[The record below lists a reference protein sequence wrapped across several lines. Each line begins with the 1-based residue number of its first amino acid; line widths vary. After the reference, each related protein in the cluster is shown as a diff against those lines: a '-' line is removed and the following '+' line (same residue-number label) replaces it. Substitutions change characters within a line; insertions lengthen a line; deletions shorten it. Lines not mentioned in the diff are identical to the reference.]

1 MGTKELEKKSSGGGL
16 VAAWKQNPLV
26 STGLVLIL
34 MIVVQT
40 AIMIYNFGE
49 GSVGELMLSLLT
61 NWLNIL
67 RNNAPVGIIA
77 LGMTFVI
84 ISGGIDLS
92 VGSTLVAV
100 GAMVMM
106 VVDGSATGL
115 LAGMGITGV
124 PAYIIAIAVGLVFG
138 ALLGWLNGV
147 LIAHGKLPPFIATL
161 GTMQIFRSVTQHLT
175 QHANPSVP
183 KGFLQ
188 IANLKIGSFYIMPIL
203 YWLAIAAVLY
213 VVSKRTTFGRHV
225 FAVGSNIRTARLS
238 GINVNKVK
246 RRIYMLTGMLVA
258 IAAIIQVS
266 RIGSMDYA
274 SAGSGYEMD
283 AIAAVIVGGTSM
295 SGGKGSIVGTVLGML
310 IIGVMN
316 NFFVSHYVFR
326 WRTAMN
332 EHYMAHWQHLRHIE
346 GAAQRVQEDTMR
358 FASTLENMGVS
369 FINAIMTL
377 IAFLPVLV
385 TLSEHVPD
393 LPIVGHLPYGLVIA
407 AIVWSLMG
415 TGLLAVVGIKLPGLE
430 FKNQRV
436 EAAYRK
442 ELVYGED
449 DETRATPP
457 TVREL
462 FRAVRRN
469 YFRLYFHY
477 MYFNI
482 ARILYLQVD
491 NVFGLFLLFPSI
503 VAGTIT
509 LGLMTQITNVFG
521 QVRGAFQYL
530 INSWTTLVELM
541 SIYKRLRSFE
551 HELDGDKIQEVTHTL
566 S

>member
-49 GSVGELMLSLLT
+49 GSVGELLLSLLT

-92 VGSTLVAV
+92 VGST
-100 GAMVMM
+100 
-106 VVDGSATGL
+106 L

-316 NFFVSHYVFR
+316 NLLTLFGVPPF
-326 WRTAMN
+326 
-332 EHYMAHWQHLRHIE
+332 LRE
-346 GAAQRVQEDTMR
+346 ACK
-358 FASTLENMGVS
+358 GV
-369 FINAIMTL
+369 
-377 IAFLPVLV
+377 
-385 TLSEHVPD
+385 
-393 LPIVGHLPYGLVIA
+393 IV
-407 AIVWSLMG
+407 
-415 TGLLAVVGIKLPGLE
+415 
-430 FKNQRV
+430 
-436 EAAYRK
+436 
-442 ELVYGED
+442 
-449 DETRATPP
+449 
-457 TVREL
+457 
-462 FRAVRRN
+462 
-469 YFRLYFHY
+469 
-477 MYFNI
+477 
-482 ARILYLQVD
+482 
-491 NVFGLFLLFPSI
+491 I
-503 VAGTIT
+503 VAV
-509 LGLMTQITNVFG
+509 LLQKKE
-521 QVRGAFQYL
+521 A
-530 INSWTTLVELM
+530 
-541 SIYKRLRSFE
+541 
-551 HELDGDKIQEVTHTL
+551 DA
-566 S
+566 

>member
-49 GSVGELMLSLLT
+49 GSVGELLLSLLT

-115 LAGMGITGV
+115 LSGMGITGV

-316 NFFVSHYVFR
+316 NLLPLFGVPPF
-326 WRTAMN
+326 
-332 EHYMAHWQHLRHIE
+332 LRE
-346 GAAQRVQEDTMR
+346 ACK
-358 FASTLENMGVS
+358 GV
-369 FINAIMTL
+369 
-377 IAFLPVLV
+377 
-385 TLSEHVPD
+385 
-393 LPIVGHLPYGLVIA
+393 IV
-407 AIVWSLMG
+407 
-415 TGLLAVVGIKLPGLE
+415 
-430 FKNQRV
+430 
-436 EAAYRK
+436 
-442 ELVYGED
+442 
-449 DETRATPP
+449 
-457 TVREL
+457 
-462 FRAVRRN
+462 
-469 YFRLYFHY
+469 
-477 MYFNI
+477 
-482 ARILYLQVD
+482 
-491 NVFGLFLLFPSI
+491 I
-503 VAGTIT
+503 VAV
-509 LGLMTQITNVFG
+509 LLQKKE
-521 QVRGAFQYL
+521 A
-530 INSWTTLVELM
+530 
-541 SIYKRLRSFE
+541 
-551 HELDGDKIQEVTHTL
+551 DA
-566 S
+566 

>member
-138 ALLGWLNGV
+138 ALLGWFNGV

-316 NFFVSHYVFR
+316 NLLTLFGVPPF
-326 WRTAMN
+326 
-332 EHYMAHWQHLRHIE
+332 LRE
-346 GAAQRVQEDTMR
+346 ACK
-358 FASTLENMGVS
+358 GV
-369 FINAIMTL
+369 
-377 IAFLPVLV
+377 
-385 TLSEHVPD
+385 
-393 LPIVGHLPYGLVIA
+393 IV
-407 AIVWSLMG
+407 
-415 TGLLAVVGIKLPGLE
+415 
-430 FKNQRV
+430 
-436 EAAYRK
+436 
-442 ELVYGED
+442 
-449 DETRATPP
+449 
-457 TVREL
+457 
-462 FRAVRRN
+462 
-469 YFRLYFHY
+469 
-477 MYFNI
+477 
-482 ARILYLQVD
+482 
-491 NVFGLFLLFPSI
+491 I
-503 VAGTIT
+503 VAV
-509 LGLMTQITNVFG
+509 LLQKKE
-521 QVRGAFQYL
+521 A
-530 INSWTTLVELM
+530 
-541 SIYKRLRSFE
+541 
-551 HELDGDKIQEVTHTL
+551 DA
-566 S
+566 

>member
-49 GSVGELMLSLLT
+49 GSVGELLHSLLT

-316 NFFVSHYVFR
+316 NLLTLFGVPPF
-326 WRTAMN
+326 
-332 EHYMAHWQHLRHIE
+332 LRE
-346 GAAQRVQEDTMR
+346 ACK
-358 FASTLENMGVS
+358 GV
-369 FINAIMTL
+369 
-377 IAFLPVLV
+377 
-385 TLSEHVPD
+385 
-393 LPIVGHLPYGLVIA
+393 IV
-407 AIVWSLMG
+407 
-415 TGLLAVVGIKLPGLE
+415 
-430 FKNQRV
+430 
-436 EAAYRK
+436 
-442 ELVYGED
+442 
-449 DETRATPP
+449 
-457 TVREL
+457 
-462 FRAVRRN
+462 
-469 YFRLYFHY
+469 
-477 MYFNI
+477 
-482 ARILYLQVD
+482 
-491 NVFGLFLLFPSI
+491 I
-503 VAGTIT
+503 VAV
-509 LGLMTQITNVFG
+509 LLQKKE
-521 QVRGAFQYL
+521 A
-530 INSWTTLVELM
+530 
-541 SIYKRLRSFE
+541 
-551 HELDGDKIQEVTHTL
+551 DA
-566 S
+566 

>member
-49 GSVGELMLSLLT
+49 GSVGELLLSLLT

-213 VVSKRTTFGRHV
+213 VVSKRTNFGRHV

-316 NFFVSHYVFR
+316 NLLTLFGVPPF
-326 WRTAMN
+326 
-332 EHYMAHWQHLRHIE
+332 LRE
-346 GAAQRVQEDTMR
+346 ACK
-358 FASTLENMGVS
+358 GV
-369 FINAIMTL
+369 
-377 IAFLPVLV
+377 
-385 TLSEHVPD
+385 
-393 LPIVGHLPYGLVIA
+393 IV
-407 AIVWSLMG
+407 
-415 TGLLAVVGIKLPGLE
+415 
-430 FKNQRV
+430 
-436 EAAYRK
+436 
-442 ELVYGED
+442 
-449 DETRATPP
+449 
-457 TVREL
+457 
-462 FRAVRRN
+462 
-469 YFRLYFHY
+469 
-477 MYFNI
+477 
-482 ARILYLQVD
+482 
-491 NVFGLFLLFPSI
+491 I
-503 VAGTIT
+503 VAV
-509 LGLMTQITNVFG
+509 LLQKKE
-521 QVRGAFQYL
+521 A
-530 INSWTTLVELM
+530 
-541 SIYKRLRSFE
+541 
-551 HELDGDKIQEVTHTL
+551 DA
-566 S
+566 

>member
-49 GSVGELMLSLLT
+49 GSVGELLLSLLT

-225 FAVGSNIRTARLS
+225 FDVGSNIRTARLS

-316 NFFVSHYVFR
+316 NLLTLFGVPPF
-326 WRTAMN
+326 
-332 EHYMAHWQHLRHIE
+332 LRE
-346 GAAQRVQEDTMR
+346 ACK
-358 FASTLENMGVS
+358 GV
-369 FINAIMTL
+369 
-377 IAFLPVLV
+377 
-385 TLSEHVPD
+385 
-393 LPIVGHLPYGLVIA
+393 IV
-407 AIVWSLMG
+407 
-415 TGLLAVVGIKLPGLE
+415 
-430 FKNQRV
+430 
-436 EAAYRK
+436 
-442 ELVYGED
+442 
-449 DETRATPP
+449 
-457 TVREL
+457 
-462 FRAVRRN
+462 
-469 YFRLYFHY
+469 
-477 MYFNI
+477 
-482 ARILYLQVD
+482 
-491 NVFGLFLLFPSI
+491 I
-503 VAGTIT
+503 VAV
-509 LGLMTQITNVFG
+509 LLQKKE
-521 QVRGAFQYL
+521 A
-530 INSWTTLVELM
+530 
-541 SIYKRLRSFE
+541 
-551 HELDGDKIQEVTHTL
+551 DA
-566 S
+566 

>member
-100 GAMVMM
+100 GAMVM

-316 NFFVSHYVFR
+316 NLLTLFGVPPF
-326 WRTAMN
+326 
-332 EHYMAHWQHLRHIE
+332 LRE
-346 GAAQRVQEDTMR
+346 ACK
-358 FASTLENMGVS
+358 GV
-369 FINAIMTL
+369 
-377 IAFLPVLV
+377 
-385 TLSEHVPD
+385 
-393 LPIVGHLPYGLVIA
+393 IV
-407 AIVWSLMG
+407 
-415 TGLLAVVGIKLPGLE
+415 
-430 FKNQRV
+430 
-436 EAAYRK
+436 
-442 ELVYGED
+442 
-449 DETRATPP
+449 
-457 TVREL
+457 
-462 FRAVRRN
+462 
-469 YFRLYFHY
+469 
-477 MYFNI
+477 
-482 ARILYLQVD
+482 
-491 NVFGLFLLFPSI
+491 I
-503 VAGTIT
+503 VAV
-509 LGLMTQITNVFG
+509 LLQKKE
-521 QVRGAFQYL
+521 A
-530 INSWTTLVELM
+530 
-541 SIYKRLRSFE
+541 
-551 HELDGDKIQEVTHTL
+551 DA
-566 S
+566 

>member
-16 VAAWKQNPLV
+16 VAAWKQNTLV

-49 GSVGELMLSLLT
+49 GSVGELLLSLLT

-115 LAGMGITGV
+115 LSGMGITGV

-316 NFFVSHYVFR
+316 NLLTLFGVPPF
-326 WRTAMN
+326 
-332 EHYMAHWQHLRHIE
+332 LRE
-346 GAAQRVQEDTMR
+346 ACK
-358 FASTLENMGVS
+358 GV
-369 FINAIMTL
+369 
-377 IAFLPVLV
+377 
-385 TLSEHVPD
+385 
-393 LPIVGHLPYGLVIA
+393 IV
-407 AIVWSLMG
+407 
-415 TGLLAVVGIKLPGLE
+415 
-430 FKNQRV
+430 
-436 EAAYRK
+436 
-442 ELVYGED
+442 
-449 DETRATPP
+449 
-457 TVREL
+457 
-462 FRAVRRN
+462 
-469 YFRLYFHY
+469 
-477 MYFNI
+477 
-482 ARILYLQVD
+482 
-491 NVFGLFLLFPSI
+491 I
-503 VAGTIT
+503 VAV
-509 LGLMTQITNVFG
+509 LLQKKE
-521 QVRGAFQYL
+521 A
-530 INSWTTLVELM
+530 
-541 SIYKRLRSFE
+541 
-551 HELDGDKIQEVTHTL
+551 DA
-566 S
+566 

>member
-49 GSVGELMLSLLT
+49 GSVGELLLSLLT

-115 LAGMGITGV
+115 LSGMGITGV

-147 LIAHGKLPPFIATL
+147 LIAHGKLPPFIAPL

-316 NFFVSHYVFR
+316 NLLTLFGVPPF
-326 WRTAMN
+326 
-332 EHYMAHWQHLRHIE
+332 LRE
-346 GAAQRVQEDTMR
+346 ACK
-358 FASTLENMGVS
+358 GV
-369 FINAIMTL
+369 
-377 IAFLPVLV
+377 
-385 TLSEHVPD
+385 
-393 LPIVGHLPYGLVIA
+393 IV
-407 AIVWSLMG
+407 
-415 TGLLAVVGIKLPGLE
+415 
-430 FKNQRV
+430 
-436 EAAYRK
+436 
-442 ELVYGED
+442 
-449 DETRATPP
+449 
-457 TVREL
+457 
-462 FRAVRRN
+462 
-469 YFRLYFHY
+469 
-477 MYFNI
+477 
-482 ARILYLQVD
+482 
-491 NVFGLFLLFPSI
+491 I
-503 VAGTIT
+503 VAV
-509 LGLMTQITNVFG
+509 LLQKKE
-521 QVRGAFQYL
+521 A
-530 INSWTTLVELM
+530 
-541 SIYKRLRSFE
+541 
-551 HELDGDKIQEVTHTL
+551 DA
-566 S
+566 

>member
-49 GSVGELMLSLLT
+49 GSVGKLLLSLLT

-295 SGGKGSIVGTVLGML
+295 AGGKGSIVGTVLGML

-316 NFFVSHYVFR
+316 NLLTLFGVPPF
-326 WRTAMN
+326 
-332 EHYMAHWQHLRHIE
+332 LRE
-346 GAAQRVQEDTMR
+346 ACK
-358 FASTLENMGVS
+358 GV
-369 FINAIMTL
+369 
-377 IAFLPVLV
+377 
-385 TLSEHVPD
+385 
-393 LPIVGHLPYGLVIA
+393 IV
-407 AIVWSLMG
+407 
-415 TGLLAVVGIKLPGLE
+415 
-430 FKNQRV
+430 
-436 EAAYRK
+436 
-442 ELVYGED
+442 
-449 DETRATPP
+449 
-457 TVREL
+457 
-462 FRAVRRN
+462 
-469 YFRLYFHY
+469 
-477 MYFNI
+477 
-482 ARILYLQVD
+482 
-491 NVFGLFLLFPSI
+491 I
-503 VAGTIT
+503 VAV
-509 LGLMTQITNVFG
+509 LLQKKE
-521 QVRGAFQYL
+521 A
-530 INSWTTLVELM
+530 
-541 SIYKRLRSFE
+541 
-551 HELDGDKIQEVTHTL
+551 DA
-566 S
+566 

>member
-49 GSVGELMLSLLT
+49 GSVGELLLSLLT

-115 LAGMGITGV
+115 LSGMGITGV

-213 VVSKRTTFGRHV
+213 AVSKRTTFGRHV

-316 NFFVSHYVFR
+316 NLLTLFGVPPF
-326 WRTAMN
+326 
-332 EHYMAHWQHLRHIE
+332 LRE
-346 GAAQRVQEDTMR
+346 ACK
-358 FASTLENMGVS
+358 GV
-369 FINAIMTL
+369 
-377 IAFLPVLV
+377 
-385 TLSEHVPD
+385 
-393 LPIVGHLPYGLVIA
+393 IV
-407 AIVWSLMG
+407 
-415 TGLLAVVGIKLPGLE
+415 
-430 FKNQRV
+430 
-436 EAAYRK
+436 
-442 ELVYGED
+442 
-449 DETRATPP
+449 
-457 TVREL
+457 
-462 FRAVRRN
+462 
-469 YFRLYFHY
+469 
-477 MYFNI
+477 
-482 ARILYLQVD
+482 
-491 NVFGLFLLFPSI
+491 I
-503 VAGTIT
+503 VAV
-509 LGLMTQITNVFG
+509 LLQKKE
-521 QVRGAFQYL
+521 A
-530 INSWTTLVELM
+530 
-541 SIYKRLRSFE
+541 
-551 HELDGDKIQEVTHTL
+551 DA
-566 S
+566 

>member
-49 GSVGELMLSLLT
+49 GSVGELLLSLLT

-115 LAGMGITGV
+115 LSGMGITGV

-274 SAGSGYEMD
+274 SAGSGYEMV

-316 NFFVSHYVFR
+316 NLLTLFGVPPF
-326 WRTAMN
+326 
-332 EHYMAHWQHLRHIE
+332 LRE
-346 GAAQRVQEDTMR
+346 ACK
-358 FASTLENMGVS
+358 GV
-369 FINAIMTL
+369 
-377 IAFLPVLV
+377 
-385 TLSEHVPD
+385 
-393 LPIVGHLPYGLVIA
+393 IV
-407 AIVWSLMG
+407 
-415 TGLLAVVGIKLPGLE
+415 
-430 FKNQRV
+430 
-436 EAAYRK
+436 
-442 ELVYGED
+442 
-449 DETRATPP
+449 
-457 TVREL
+457 
-462 FRAVRRN
+462 
-469 YFRLYFHY
+469 
-477 MYFNI
+477 
-482 ARILYLQVD
+482 
-491 NVFGLFLLFPSI
+491 I
-503 VAGTIT
+503 VAV
-509 LGLMTQITNVFG
+509 LLQKKE
-521 QVRGAFQYL
+521 A
-530 INSWTTLVELM
+530 
-541 SIYKRLRSFE
+541 
-551 HELDGDKIQEVTHTL
+551 DA
-566 S
+566 

>member
-1 MGTKELEKKSSGGGL
+1 MGTKELEKKSSGGGQ

-316 NFFVSHYVFR
+316 NLLTLFGVPPF
-326 WRTAMN
+326 
-332 EHYMAHWQHLRHIE
+332 LRE
-346 GAAQRVQEDTMR
+346 ACK
-358 FASTLENMGVS
+358 GV
-369 FINAIMTL
+369 
-377 IAFLPVLV
+377 
-385 TLSEHVPD
+385 
-393 LPIVGHLPYGLVIA
+393 IV
-407 AIVWSLMG
+407 
-415 TGLLAVVGIKLPGLE
+415 
-430 FKNQRV
+430 
-436 EAAYRK
+436 
-442 ELVYGED
+442 
-449 DETRATPP
+449 
-457 TVREL
+457 
-462 FRAVRRN
+462 
-469 YFRLYFHY
+469 
-477 MYFNI
+477 
-482 ARILYLQVD
+482 
-491 NVFGLFLLFPSI
+491 I
-503 VAGTIT
+503 VAV
-509 LGLMTQITNVFG
+509 LLQKKE
-521 QVRGAFQYL
+521 A
-530 INSWTTLVELM
+530 
-541 SIYKRLRSFE
+541 
-551 HELDGDKIQEVTHTL
+551 DA
-566 S
+566 

>member
-49 GSVGELMLSLLT
+49 GSVGELLLSLLT

-138 ALLGWLNGV
+138 ALPGWLNGV

-316 NFFVSHYVFR
+316 NLLTLFGVPPF
-326 WRTAMN
+326 
-332 EHYMAHWQHLRHIE
+332 LRE
-346 GAAQRVQEDTMR
+346 ACK
-358 FASTLENMGVS
+358 GV
-369 FINAIMTL
+369 
-377 IAFLPVLV
+377 
-385 TLSEHVPD
+385 
-393 LPIVGHLPYGLVIA
+393 IV
-407 AIVWSLMG
+407 
-415 TGLLAVVGIKLPGLE
+415 
-430 FKNQRV
+430 
-436 EAAYRK
+436 
-442 ELVYGED
+442 
-449 DETRATPP
+449 
-457 TVREL
+457 
-462 FRAVRRN
+462 
-469 YFRLYFHY
+469 
-477 MYFNI
+477 
-482 ARILYLQVD
+482 
-491 NVFGLFLLFPSI
+491 I
-503 VAGTIT
+503 VAV
-509 LGLMTQITNVFG
+509 LLQKKE
-521 QVRGAFQYL
+521 A
-530 INSWTTLVELM
+530 
-541 SIYKRLRSFE
+541 
-551 HELDGDKIQEVTHTL
+551 DA
-566 S
+566 

>member
-274 SAGSGYEMD
+274 SAGSGYKMD

-316 NFFVSHYVFR
+316 NLLTLFGVPPF
-326 WRTAMN
+326 
-332 EHYMAHWQHLRHIE
+332 LRE
-346 GAAQRVQEDTMR
+346 ACK
-358 FASTLENMGVS
+358 GV
-369 FINAIMTL
+369 
-377 IAFLPVLV
+377 
-385 TLSEHVPD
+385 
-393 LPIVGHLPYGLVIA
+393 IV
-407 AIVWSLMG
+407 
-415 TGLLAVVGIKLPGLE
+415 
-430 FKNQRV
+430 
-436 EAAYRK
+436 
-442 ELVYGED
+442 
-449 DETRATPP
+449 
-457 TVREL
+457 
-462 FRAVRRN
+462 
-469 YFRLYFHY
+469 
-477 MYFNI
+477 
-482 ARILYLQVD
+482 
-491 NVFGLFLLFPSI
+491 I
-503 VAGTIT
+503 VAV
-509 LGLMTQITNVFG
+509 LLQKKE
-521 QVRGAFQYL
+521 A
-530 INSWTTLVELM
+530 
-541 SIYKRLRSFE
+541 
-551 HELDGDKIQEVTHTL
+551 DA
-566 S
+566 

>member
-106 VVDGSATGL
+106 VVDGSATG
-115 LAGMGITGV
+115 MGITGV

-161 GTMQIFRSVTQHLT
+161 GTMQIFCSVTQHLT

-316 NFFVSHYVFR
+316 NLLTLFGVPPF
-326 WRTAMN
+326 
-332 EHYMAHWQHLRHIE
+332 LRE
-346 GAAQRVQEDTMR
+346 ACK
-358 FASTLENMGVS
+358 GV
-369 FINAIMTL
+369 
-377 IAFLPVLV
+377 
-385 TLSEHVPD
+385 
-393 LPIVGHLPYGLVIA
+393 IV
-407 AIVWSLMG
+407 
-415 TGLLAVVGIKLPGLE
+415 
-430 FKNQRV
+430 
-436 EAAYRK
+436 
-442 ELVYGED
+442 
-449 DETRATPP
+449 
-457 TVREL
+457 
-462 FRAVRRN
+462 
-469 YFRLYFHY
+469 
-477 MYFNI
+477 
-482 ARILYLQVD
+482 
-491 NVFGLFLLFPSI
+491 I
-503 VAGTIT
+503 VAV
-509 LGLMTQITNVFG
+509 LLQKKE
-521 QVRGAFQYL
+521 A
-530 INSWTTLVELM
+530 
-541 SIYKRLRSFE
+541 
-551 HELDGDKIQEVTHTL
+551 DA
-566 S
+566 

>member
-49 GSVGELMLSLLT
+49 GSVGELLLSLLT

-238 GINVNKVK
+238 GINGNKVK

-295 SGGKGSIVGTVLGML
+295 SGGKGSIVGTVLDML

-316 NFFVSHYVFR
+316 NLLTLFGVPPF
-326 WRTAMN
+326 
-332 EHYMAHWQHLRHIE
+332 LRE
-346 GAAQRVQEDTMR
+346 ACK
-358 FASTLENMGVS
+358 GV
-369 FINAIMTL
+369 
-377 IAFLPVLV
+377 
-385 TLSEHVPD
+385 
-393 LPIVGHLPYGLVIA
+393 IV
-407 AIVWSLMG
+407 
-415 TGLLAVVGIKLPGLE
+415 
-430 FKNQRV
+430 
-436 EAAYRK
+436 
-442 ELVYGED
+442 
-449 DETRATPP
+449 
-457 TVREL
+457 
-462 FRAVRRN
+462 
-469 YFRLYFHY
+469 
-477 MYFNI
+477 
-482 ARILYLQVD
+482 
-491 NVFGLFLLFPSI
+491 I
-503 VAGTIT
+503 VAV
-509 LGLMTQITNVFG
+509 LLQKKE
-521 QVRGAFQYL
+521 A
-530 INSWTTLVELM
+530 
-541 SIYKRLRSFE
+541 
-551 HELDGDKIQEVTHTL
+551 DA
-566 S
+566 

>member
-40 AIMIYNFGE
+40 AIMIYNYGE

-316 NFFVSHYVFR
+316 NLLTLFGVPPF
-326 WRTAMN
+326 
-332 EHYMAHWQHLRHIE
+332 LRE
-346 GAAQRVQEDTMR
+346 ACK
-358 FASTLENMGVS
+358 GV
-369 FINAIMTL
+369 
-377 IAFLPVLV
+377 
-385 TLSEHVPD
+385 
-393 LPIVGHLPYGLVIA
+393 IV
-407 AIVWSLMG
+407 
-415 TGLLAVVGIKLPGLE
+415 
-430 FKNQRV
+430 
-436 EAAYRK
+436 
-442 ELVYGED
+442 
-449 DETRATPP
+449 
-457 TVREL
+457 
-462 FRAVRRN
+462 
-469 YFRLYFHY
+469 
-477 MYFNI
+477 
-482 ARILYLQVD
+482 
-491 NVFGLFLLFPSI
+491 I
-503 VAGTIT
+503 VAV
-509 LGLMTQITNVFG
+509 LLQKKE
-521 QVRGAFQYL
+521 A
-530 INSWTTLVELM
+530 
-541 SIYKRLRSFE
+541 
-551 HELDGDKIQEVTHTL
+551 DA
-566 S
+566 

>member
-49 GSVGELMLSLLT
+49 GSVGELLLSLLT

-283 AIAAVIVGGTSM
+283 AIAAVIVGGTSL
-295 SGGKGSIVGTVLGML
+295 SGGNGSIVGTVLGML
-310 IIGVMN
+310 IFGVMN
-316 NFFVSHYVFR
+316 NLLTLFGVPPF
-326 WRTAMN
+326 
-332 EHYMAHWQHLRHIE
+332 LRE
-346 GAAQRVQEDTMR
+346 ACK
-358 FASTLENMGVS
+358 GV
-369 FINAIMTL
+369 
-377 IAFLPVLV
+377 
-385 TLSEHVPD
+385 
-393 LPIVGHLPYGLVIA
+393 IV
-407 AIVWSLMG
+407 
-415 TGLLAVVGIKLPGLE
+415 
-430 FKNQRV
+430 
-436 EAAYRK
+436 
-442 ELVYGED
+442 
-449 DETRATPP
+449 
-457 TVREL
+457 
-462 FRAVRRN
+462 
-469 YFRLYFHY
+469 
-477 MYFNI
+477 
-482 ARILYLQVD
+482 
-491 NVFGLFLLFPSI
+491 I
-503 VAGTIT
+503 VAV
-509 LGLMTQITNVFG
+509 LLQKKE
-521 QVRGAFQYL
+521 A
-530 INSWTTLVELM
+530 
-541 SIYKRLRSFE
+541 
-551 HELDGDKIQEVTHTL
+551 DA
-566 S
+566 

>member
-40 AIMIYNFGE
+40 AIMIYNFGV
-49 GSVGELMLSLLT
+49 GSVGELLLSLLT

-316 NFFVSHYVFR
+316 NLLTLFGVPPF
-326 WRTAMN
+326 
-332 EHYMAHWQHLRHIE
+332 LRE
-346 GAAQRVQEDTMR
+346 ACK
-358 FASTLENMGVS
+358 GV
-369 FINAIMTL
+369 
-377 IAFLPVLV
+377 
-385 TLSEHVPD
+385 
-393 LPIVGHLPYGLVIA
+393 IV
-407 AIVWSLMG
+407 
-415 TGLLAVVGIKLPGLE
+415 
-430 FKNQRV
+430 
-436 EAAYRK
+436 
-442 ELVYGED
+442 
-449 DETRATPP
+449 
-457 TVREL
+457 
-462 FRAVRRN
+462 
-469 YFRLYFHY
+469 
-477 MYFNI
+477 
-482 ARILYLQVD
+482 
-491 NVFGLFLLFPSI
+491 I
-503 VAGTIT
+503 VAV
-509 LGLMTQITNVFG
+509 LLQKKE
-521 QVRGAFQYL
+521 A
-530 INSWTTLVELM
+530 
-541 SIYKRLRSFE
+541 
-551 HELDGDKIQEVTHTL
+551 DA
-566 S
+566 

>member
-213 VVSKRTTFGRHV
+213 VVSKRTSFGRHV

-316 NFFVSHYVFR
+316 NLLTLFGVPPF
-326 WRTAMN
+326 
-332 EHYMAHWQHLRHIE
+332 LRE
-346 GAAQRVQEDTMR
+346 ACK
-358 FASTLENMGVS
+358 GV
-369 FINAIMTL
+369 
-377 IAFLPVLV
+377 
-385 TLSEHVPD
+385 
-393 LPIVGHLPYGLVIA
+393 IV
-407 AIVWSLMG
+407 
-415 TGLLAVVGIKLPGLE
+415 
-430 FKNQRV
+430 
-436 EAAYRK
+436 
-442 ELVYGED
+442 
-449 DETRATPP
+449 
-457 TVREL
+457 
-462 FRAVRRN
+462 
-469 YFRLYFHY
+469 
-477 MYFNI
+477 
-482 ARILYLQVD
+482 
-491 NVFGLFLLFPSI
+491 I
-503 VAGTIT
+503 VAV
-509 LGLMTQITNVFG
+509 LLQKKE
-521 QVRGAFQYL
+521 A
-530 INSWTTLVELM
+530 
-541 SIYKRLRSFE
+541 
-551 HELDGDKIQEVTHTL
+551 DA
-566 S
+566 

>member
-49 GSVGELMLSLLT
+49 GSVGELLLSLLT

-295 SGGKGSIVGTVLGML
+295 SGGKGSIVGTVLDML

-316 NFFVSHYVFR
+316 NLLTLFGVPPF
-326 WRTAMN
+326 
-332 EHYMAHWQHLRHIE
+332 LRE
-346 GAAQRVQEDTMR
+346 ACK
-358 FASTLENMGVS
+358 GV
-369 FINAIMTL
+369 
-377 IAFLPVLV
+377 
-385 TLSEHVPD
+385 
-393 LPIVGHLPYGLVIA
+393 IV
-407 AIVWSLMG
+407 
-415 TGLLAVVGIKLPGLE
+415 
-430 FKNQRV
+430 
-436 EAAYRK
+436 
-442 ELVYGED
+442 
-449 DETRATPP
+449 
-457 TVREL
+457 
-462 FRAVRRN
+462 
-469 YFRLYFHY
+469 
-477 MYFNI
+477 
-482 ARILYLQVD
+482 
-491 NVFGLFLLFPSI
+491 I
-503 VAGTIT
+503 VAV
-509 LGLMTQITNVFG
+509 LLQKKE
-521 QVRGAFQYL
+521 A
-530 INSWTTLVELM
+530 
-541 SIYKRLRSFE
+541 
-551 HELDGDKIQEVTHTL
+551 DA
-566 S
+566 

>member
-49 GSVGELMLSLLT
+49 GSVGELLLSLLT

-84 ISGGIDLS
+84 ISGGI
-92 VGSTLVAV
+92 
-100 GAMVMM
+100 
-106 VVDGSATGL
+106 
-115 LAGMGITGV
+115 V

-316 NFFVSHYVFR
+316 NLLTLFGVPPF
-326 WRTAMN
+326 
-332 EHYMAHWQHLRHIE
+332 LRE
-346 GAAQRVQEDTMR
+346 ACK
-358 FASTLENMGVS
+358 GV
-369 FINAIMTL
+369 
-377 IAFLPVLV
+377 
-385 TLSEHVPD
+385 
-393 LPIVGHLPYGLVIA
+393 IV
-407 AIVWSLMG
+407 
-415 TGLLAVVGIKLPGLE
+415 
-430 FKNQRV
+430 
-436 EAAYRK
+436 
-442 ELVYGED
+442 
-449 DETRATPP
+449 
-457 TVREL
+457 
-462 FRAVRRN
+462 
-469 YFRLYFHY
+469 
-477 MYFNI
+477 
-482 ARILYLQVD
+482 
-491 NVFGLFLLFPSI
+491 I
-503 VAGTIT
+503 VAV
-509 LGLMTQITNVFG
+509 LLQKKE
-521 QVRGAFQYL
+521 A
-530 INSWTTLVELM
+530 
-541 SIYKRLRSFE
+541 
-551 HELDGDKIQEVTHTL
+551 DA
-566 S
+566 

>member
-84 ISGGIDLS
+84 ISSGIDLS

-316 NFFVSHYVFR
+316 NLLTLFGVPPF
-326 WRTAMN
+326 
-332 EHYMAHWQHLRHIE
+332 LRE
-346 GAAQRVQEDTMR
+346 ACK
-358 FASTLENMGVS
+358 GV
-369 FINAIMTL
+369 
-377 IAFLPVLV
+377 
-385 TLSEHVPD
+385 
-393 LPIVGHLPYGLVIA
+393 IV
-407 AIVWSLMG
+407 
-415 TGLLAVVGIKLPGLE
+415 
-430 FKNQRV
+430 
-436 EAAYRK
+436 
-442 ELVYGED
+442 
-449 DETRATPP
+449 
-457 TVREL
+457 
-462 FRAVRRN
+462 
-469 YFRLYFHY
+469 
-477 MYFNI
+477 
-482 ARILYLQVD
+482 
-491 NVFGLFLLFPSI
+491 I
-503 VAGTIT
+503 VAV
-509 LGLMTQITNVFG
+509 LLQKKE
-521 QVRGAFQYL
+521 A
-530 INSWTTLVELM
+530 
-541 SIYKRLRSFE
+541 
-551 HELDGDKIQEVTHTL
+551 DA
-566 S
+566 

>member
-26 STGLVLIL
+26 STGLVRIL

-49 GSVGELMLSLLT
+49 GSVGELLLSLLT

-316 NFFVSHYVFR
+316 NLLTLFGVPPF
-326 WRTAMN
+326 
-332 EHYMAHWQHLRHIE
+332 LRE
-346 GAAQRVQEDTMR
+346 ACK
-358 FASTLENMGVS
+358 GV
-369 FINAIMTL
+369 
-377 IAFLPVLV
+377 
-385 TLSEHVPD
+385 
-393 LPIVGHLPYGLVIA
+393 IV
-407 AIVWSLMG
+407 
-415 TGLLAVVGIKLPGLE
+415 
-430 FKNQRV
+430 
-436 EAAYRK
+436 
-442 ELVYGED
+442 
-449 DETRATPP
+449 
-457 TVREL
+457 
-462 FRAVRRN
+462 
-469 YFRLYFHY
+469 
-477 MYFNI
+477 
-482 ARILYLQVD
+482 
-491 NVFGLFLLFPSI
+491 I
-503 VAGTIT
+503 VAV
-509 LGLMTQITNVFG
+509 LLQKKE
-521 QVRGAFQYL
+521 A
-530 INSWTTLVELM
+530 
-541 SIYKRLRSFE
+541 
-551 HELDGDKIQEVTHTL
+551 DA
-566 S
+566 

>member
-49 GSVGELMLSLLT
+49 GSVGELLLSLLT

-77 LGMTFVI
+77 LGMPFVI

-115 LAGMGITGV
+115 LSGMGITGV

-316 NFFVSHYVFR
+316 NLLTLFGVPPF
-326 WRTAMN
+326 
-332 EHYMAHWQHLRHIE
+332 LRE
-346 GAAQRVQEDTMR
+346 ACK
-358 FASTLENMGVS
+358 GV
-369 FINAIMTL
+369 
-377 IAFLPVLV
+377 
-385 TLSEHVPD
+385 
-393 LPIVGHLPYGLVIA
+393 IV
-407 AIVWSLMG
+407 
-415 TGLLAVVGIKLPGLE
+415 
-430 FKNQRV
+430 
-436 EAAYRK
+436 
-442 ELVYGED
+442 
-449 DETRATPP
+449 
-457 TVREL
+457 
-462 FRAVRRN
+462 
-469 YFRLYFHY
+469 
-477 MYFNI
+477 
-482 ARILYLQVD
+482 
-491 NVFGLFLLFPSI
+491 I
-503 VAGTIT
+503 VAV
-509 LGLMTQITNVFG
+509 LLQKKE
-521 QVRGAFQYL
+521 A
-530 INSWTTLVELM
+530 
-541 SIYKRLRSFE
+541 
-551 HELDGDKIQEVTHTL
+551 DA
-566 S
+566 

>member
-49 GSVGELMLSLLT
+49 GSVGELLLSLLT

-124 PAYIIAIAVGLVFG
+124 PAFIIAIAVGLVFG

-316 NFFVSHYVFR
+316 NLLTLFGVPPF
-326 WRTAMN
+326 
-332 EHYMAHWQHLRHIE
+332 LRE
-346 GAAQRVQEDTMR
+346 ACK
-358 FASTLENMGVS
+358 GV
-369 FINAIMTL
+369 
-377 IAFLPVLV
+377 
-385 TLSEHVPD
+385 
-393 LPIVGHLPYGLVIA
+393 IV
-407 AIVWSLMG
+407 
-415 TGLLAVVGIKLPGLE
+415 
-430 FKNQRV
+430 
-436 EAAYRK
+436 
-442 ELVYGED
+442 
-449 DETRATPP
+449 
-457 TVREL
+457 
-462 FRAVRRN
+462 
-469 YFRLYFHY
+469 
-477 MYFNI
+477 
-482 ARILYLQVD
+482 
-491 NVFGLFLLFPSI
+491 I
-503 VAGTIT
+503 VAV
-509 LGLMTQITNVFG
+509 LLQKKE
-521 QVRGAFQYL
+521 A
-530 INSWTTLVELM
+530 
-541 SIYKRLRSFE
+541 
-551 HELDGDKIQEVTHTL
+551 DA
-566 S
+566 